1 MSESLFTSYDD
12 DGSGSVEPNEMM
24 QFCDHIGLDMPED
37 QVLEVMEAINIKN
50 EPILNK
56 LDFLKFVDTYKKVML
71 ALNPDLDTFEMY
83 PEGGKAWV
91 YDAKLRANG
100 KLWKNILLTQY
111 LLVPPTTALC
121 CAVYA
126 CDPMTL
132 GVTDPDFPHP
142 ILRIDSDVECRTP
155 RYDGVVGLGFVGILI
170 YAVATPLFWIAL
182 LYKNRSRL
190 NSFRISQQ
198 LGFFCEYG
206 FMPLAPQFCPALTA
220 AVPIRLVRCRHLLQG
235 QEHIVDWLFVGH
247 HR

>member
-1 MSESLFTSYDD
+1 
-12 DGSGSVEPNEMM
+12 MM

-37 QVLEVMEAINIKN
+37 QVMEVMEAININ
-50 EPILNK
+50 HEQILNK
-56 LDFLKFVDTYKKVML
+56 FDFLKFVDTYTKAML
-71 ALNPDLDTFEMY
+71 ALNPDLDMFEMY

-155 RYDGVVGLGFVGILI
+155 RYDGVEALGFVGILI
-170 YAVATPLFWIAL
+170 YAVVTPLFWIAL
-182 LYKNRSRL
+182 LYKNRNRL

-198 LGFFCEYG
+198 LGFFCE
-206 FMPLAPQFCPALTA
+206 FMPLASCL
-220 AVPIRLVRCRHLLQG
+220 
-235 QEHIVDWLFVGH
+235 
-247 HR
+247 